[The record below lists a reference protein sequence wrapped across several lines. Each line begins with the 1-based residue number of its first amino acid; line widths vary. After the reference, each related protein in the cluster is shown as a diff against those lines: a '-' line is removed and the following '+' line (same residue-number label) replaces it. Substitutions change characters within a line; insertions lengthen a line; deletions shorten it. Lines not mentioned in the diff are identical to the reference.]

1 MSYLNS
7 LAVLA
12 VDPDNTWVHHHG
24 FWPWAPL
31 FFGFWILLFT
41 AIAVTV
47 WMIARRGF
55 AARFMT
61 SQTTGV
67 ERARSVLA
75 ERFARG
81 EIDAEEYDERLAHLS
96 NRTPEN
102 DGR

>member
-1 MSYLNS
+1 MQYLNS

-12 VDPDNTWVHHHG
+12 SDPDNAWVHHHG

-41 AIAVTV
+41 AVGVMV
-47 WMIARRGF
+47 WLVARRGF
-55 AARFMT
+55 GARFAAA
-61 SQTTGV
+61 QTTGV
-67 ERARSVLA
+67 ERARSILA

-96 NRTPEN
+96 YRPPEN
-102 DGR
+102 EG